1 MVNEHTVLI
10 CPRNDEESLLII
22 KIAKALE
29 IPMVISKQGHGATL
43 DKEENLIESIKQADP
58 EASAVAIVEIPGVEA
73 EENLRQAGFE
83 VHIIDHH
90 QYNELDRL
98 NDQSS
103 LEQFLELYDINDD
116 ELKDAGFDL
125 TLVRAVAAVDRG
137 FLWELQKIGLSEE
150 DQKRAVRY
158 IKELVYELGFKERK
172 EEEAQARI
180 AWDARREQ
188 DGFLIIESD
197 NDDIDIRDA
206 VSYFV
211 FDEIGKPMPTIIKQ
225 GNEKLY
231 AQEIGDSKKLIKEF
245 GGFLFGG
252 GKCWGMIAPR
262 DGDLAEIDKIIKTL
276 HK

>member
-1 MVNEHTVLI
+1 MKNKNTVLI

-22 KIAKALE
+22 KIAKALG
-29 IPMVISKQGHGATL
+29 ISMIISKQGHGATL
-43 DKEENLIESIKQADP
+43 DKEQDLIESIKQIDSQ
-58 EASAVAIVEIPGVEA
+58 ASAVAIVEIPGVQA
-73 EENLRQAGFE
+73 EEELRSSGIE

-116 ELKDAGFDL
+116 ELEDAGFDL
-125 TLVRAVAAVDRG
+125 MLVHAVAAVDRG

-150 DQKRAVRY
+150 DQKRAVQY

-180 AWDARREQ
+180 AWEARKEQ

-231 AQEIGDSKKLIKEF
+231 AQEISDSKKLIEKF

-262 DGDLAEIDKIIKTL
+262 DGDLADIQQIIRILK
-276 HK
+276 

>member
-1 MVNEHTVLI
+1 MKNKNTVLI

-22 KIAKALE
+22 KIAKALG
-29 IPMVISKQGHGATL
+29 ISMIISKQGHGATL
-43 DKEENLIESIKQADP
+43 DKEQDLIESIKQIDSQ
-58 EASAVAIVEIPGVEA
+58 ASAVAIVEIPGVQA
-73 EENLRQAGFE
+73 EEELRSSGIE

-116 ELKDAGFDL
+116 ELEDAGFDL
-125 TLVRAVAAVDRG
+125 MLVRAVAAVDRG

-150 DQKRAVRY
+150 DQKRAVQY

-180 AWDARREQ
+180 AWEARKEQ

-231 AQEIGDSKKLIKEF
+231 AQEISDSKKLIEKF

-262 DGDLAEIDKIIKTL
+262 DGDLADIQQIIRILK
-276 HK
+276 